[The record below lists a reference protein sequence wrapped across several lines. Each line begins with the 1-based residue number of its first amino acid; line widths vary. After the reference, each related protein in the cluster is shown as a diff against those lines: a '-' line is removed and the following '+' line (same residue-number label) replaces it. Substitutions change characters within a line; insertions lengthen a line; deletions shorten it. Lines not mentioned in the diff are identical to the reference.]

1 MERLIRSHLDD
12 GEGPPGKIVRD
23 GNGIDTA
30 IVYELG
36 TPIALGQGK
45 GHIKELEFQASTYGD
60 IEDVLAIDYQMQ
72 QALTLIATLA
82 KPLGT
87 SLSLLPSWAVN
98 QITITDGFLISNQ
111 VLTRFLGSPDE

>member
-1 MERLIRSHLDD
+1 
-12 GEGPPGKIVRD
+12 
-23 GNGIDTA
+23 
-30 IVYELG
+30 
-36 TPIALGQGK
+36 
-45 GHIKELEFQASTYGD
+45 
-60 IEDVLAIDYQMQ
+60 MQ